1 MNRKGRMH
9 YAWWIV
15 VSGFFLNLAGIGI
28 IMNCMGVFYKP
39 VIESQGFTR
48 GAFALYFSI
57 AALSM
62 MVVAPFMG
70 KILERRNIRVVMGIC
85 TALMSVSFA
94 LFSQCTTLAH
104 FYALS
109 VFLGIGS
116 AGTHII
122 PVSMMIT
129 NWFEEKRGLAM
140 GIVFSATGIGGF
152 IFNPFSNWLIEQYGW
167 QTAYLVLGII
177 VGVCTIPVAVF
188 LVSARPAEKGL
199 APYGAVAGSPGAT
212 ADAVPGLTAR
222 AALRAPAFWFLAV
235 MILFI
240 AVANMGV
247 LHHIVPYLTDIGVD
261 AGTAASLMSLHMA
274 VLVAG
279 KLVMGDLS
287 DRLGLMRSLL
297 LCIAGLTVSIGLLFG
312 AAMFW
317 IAVLF
322 NVLFGFAI
330 SVRTVLPPLMTAAC
344 LGPRH
349 FGVIYGFLN
358 VFTTLGTAIGVPLS
372 GYIHDFTKNY
382 HAAFALYIA
391 LGVLA
396 AVFGVLALRGA
407 KFARAGH

>member
-1 MNRKGRMH
+1 MKEKGRMH

-39 VIESQGFTR
+39 VIESLGFTR
-48 GAFALYFSI
+48 GSFALYFSI

-62 MVVAPFMG
+62 MVVAPVMG
-70 KILERRNIRVVMGIC
+70 KVLERRNIRVVMGIC
-85 TALMSVSFA
+85 TVLMSASFA
-94 LFSQCTTLAH
+94 LFSQCTTLAQ

-122 PVSMMIT
+122 PVSMMVT

-152 IFNPFSNWLIEQYGW
+152 IFNPFSNWLIENHGW
-167 QTAYLVLGII
+167 ETAYLVLGII
-177 VGVCTIPVAVF
+177 VGACTVPVAVF
-188 LVSARPAEKGL
+188 LVRARPQEKGL
-199 APYGAVAGSPGAT
+199 SAYGARALPEGSDAQ
-212 ADAVPGLTAR
+212 AVPGLTGR
-222 AALRAPAFWFLAV
+222 EALRTASFWFLAV

-247 LHHIVPYLTDIGVD
+247 LHHIVPYLTDTGMD
-261 AGTAASLMSLHMA
+261 PATAANLMSLHMA
-274 VLVAG
+274 VLVVG

-287 DRLGLMRSLL
+287 DRMGLMRSLV
-297 LCIAGLTVSIGLLFG
+297 LCILGLTVSIGLLFG
-312 AAMFW
+312 ATAFW

-330 SVRTVLPPLMTAAC
+330 SVRTVLPPLMAAAC

-358 VFTTLGTAIGVPLS
+358 VFTTLGSAIGVPLS
-372 GYIHDFTKNY
+372 GYIHDVTRNY

-396 AVFGVLALRGA
+396 AIFGILALRGA
-407 KFARAGH
+407 RFARA